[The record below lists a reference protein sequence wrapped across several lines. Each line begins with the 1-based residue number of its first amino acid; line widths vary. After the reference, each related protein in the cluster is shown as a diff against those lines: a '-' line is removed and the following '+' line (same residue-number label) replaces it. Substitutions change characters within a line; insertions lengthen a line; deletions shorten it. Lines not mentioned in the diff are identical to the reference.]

1 MKSNDLLI
9 ELGTEELPPKALQA
23 LATSFADSIEQQLKD
38 SKLAFT
44 SAKSFNS
51 PRRLALIVTDLQSEQ
66 TDKVVE
72 KRGPAVSAAFAEDGT
87 PTKAAMGWARG
98 NGIQVEDAE
107 RLVTDKGEWL
117 LHKAVEKGQS
127 VTTLLQGFIDKALK
141 QLPIPRPMR
150 WGNSSHSFI
159 RPVHRVTVLFGSDV
173 VDVEVLGI
181 KSSNQVTGHRF
192 HHPELVTIA
201 NAASYI
207 EQMADAHVL
216 VDFEQRKAVIR
227 EQIEE
232 LAEQENATP
241 VMDEAL
247 LDEVASLVEWP
258 VAHVASFAESFLQV
272 PKEALIYTM
281 KDDQRYFPLESQQGD
296 LLPRFI
302 FISNIES
309 KDPRQVIEGNEKV
322 VRPRLADAQF
332 FFTTDQKTKL
342 IDRVEKLH
350 TVLFQ
355 KQLGTLGEKA
365 QRISVLS
372 EQIAADLDD
381 DSTAAA
387 RAGLLA
393 KADLMSDMVMEFP
406 EVQGVMGM
414 HYARLDGEG
423 DLIAD
428 AIEAHYHPRFAGDS
442 LPATKVGCAVALA
455 DKLDT
460 LVGIFG
466 IGQTPKGDRD
476 PFALRRAAIGMLRIL
491 VEKQLPLDL
500 NELVHNAAVGY
511 GDKIKHSDELI
522 KQVVDFLLGRFRAYY
537 EEQGVSVDVI
547 QAVLARRPTVAYD
560 FDRRIQAVNQFKHN
574 PEAEALAAANKRVG
588 NILAKAEAVAPD
600 VDTTLLSEEAEK
612 ALFAALQAVK
622 GDVKDSVAA
631 SDYDAALSHL
641 AGLRAPVDNFFD
653 NVMVNAD
660 DDAVRQNRLALL
672 QDLRAQFL
680 DIADISLLQS

>member
-1 MKSNDLLI
+1 MITDNLLI
-9 ELGTEELPPKALQA
+9 ELGTEELPPKALQT
-23 LATSFADSIEQQLKD
+23 LADSFATSIEQQLKE
-38 SKLAFT
+38 SELVFT
-44 SAKSFNS
+44 SSTSLNS
-51 PRRLALIVTDLQSEQ
+51 PRRLAVIVTDLQAQ
-66 TDKVVE
+66 QADKVVE

-87 PTKAAMGWARG
+87 PTKAALGWARG
-98 NGIQVEDAE
+98 NGIDISEAE

-117 LHKAVEKGQS
+117 LHKAVAKGQN
-127 VTTLLQGFIDKALK
+127 VTTLLQGFIEQALK

-150 WGNSSHSFI
+150 WGGSTHSFI
-159 RPVHRVTVLFGSDV
+159 RPVHHVTAMFGNDV
-173 VDVEVLGI
+173 VELEVLGI

-192 HHPELVTIA
+192 HHPQTLTIE
-201 NAASYI
+201 NAGSYI

-247 LDEVASLVEWP
+247 LDEVTALVEWP
-258 VAHVASFAESFLQV
+258 VAHVASFDERFLQV

-281 KDDQRYFPLESQQGD
+281 KDDQRYFPLESQQGE

-302 FISNIES
+302 FITNIES
-309 KDPRQVIEGNEKV
+309 KEPRQVIEGNEKV
-322 VRPRLADAQF
+322 IRPRLADAQF
-332 FFTTDQKTKL
+332 FFSTDQKTKL
-342 IDRVEKLH
+342 ADRVEKLDS
-350 TVLFQ
+350 VLFQ

-365 QRISVLS
+365 QRISKLS
-372 EQIAADLDD
+372 QQIAADLNTDT
-381 DSTAAA
+381 TAAA

-393 KADLMSDMVMEFP
+393 KADLVSNMVMEFP

-414 HYARLDGEG
+414 HYARIDGEAE
-423 DLIAD
+423 LVAE

-442 LPATKVGCAVALA
+442 LPQTKVGCAVALA

-500 NELVHNAAVGY
+500 NQLVDNAAVGY
-511 GDKIKHSDELI
+511 GDKITHTKALT

-537 EEQGVSVDVI
+537 ADQGMSVDVI

-560 FDRRIQAVNQFKHN
+560 FDLRVQAVNQFKHN
-574 PEAEALAAANKRVG
+574 PEAQALAAVNKRVG
-588 NILAKAEAVAPD
+588 NILAKAETVAPEVKD
-600 VDTTLLSEEAEK
+600 ELLTEAEEV
-612 ALFAALQAVK
+612 ALYEALSGVK
-622 GDVKDSVAA
+622 SKLKPLIQSG
-631 SDYDAALSHL
+631 DYDAAMTLL
-641 AGLRAPVDNFFD
+641 AGLRVPVDSFFD
-653 NVMVNAD
+653 NVMVNAED
-660 DDAVRQNRLALL
+660 DSVRQNRLALL

-680 DIADISLLQS
+680 NIADISLLQ